1 MKTILFNTW
10 TTLITLIFVNLKQV
24 IAADKFFDERKIS
37 NPRSDLFKL
46 TDFKVPTFHVH
57 LNDIDYQK
65 FFFSFECE
73 RYASPNFVER
83 KDECYTAPWVNLTY
97 SLDRALSK
105 NYIPKSK
112 IKDQADLSLI
122 DSVLKTHTHN
132 LTVSEFDALITK
144 YTDYTI
150 EELFTTPYKLTI
162 IPSTEFETKDASL
175 TFELDG
181 EKTEIEKIKFS
192 VGGRSTKAYSKLGY
206 NINIKKGKL
215 FGTKQIRLRPEVVDP
230 TLIREKLAYD
240 LHRIV
245 DLPTLSANYALLYVN
260 DTFMGFYLMRDAY
273 KSQWI
278 EDIFN
283 EKDTKHLYTC
293 DKSYGSSVYFNCK
306 NDDDEIT
313 DDHEFENFLAKLGS
327 AKNRKDVEK
336 FFDVNTYFK
345 WQVSRYVFGSWDHK
359 THSHNNVLYL
369 YRDEQT
375 GKELWIPFLYDF
387 DMNFGAYRCTNV
399 TETFQKEIIDE
410 TNPIY
415 ELLDFNDKNEQ
426 VLKIMEEMV
435 RKALNPVVSFPRID
449 ELKEF
454 IDQYVK
460 EDRTP
465 GADGRLPGRMVR
477 MNNKVEDHYEYE
489 DFVGNTDFTTV
500 KSKQYSGDTLLS
512 NATCLGIKHWIIG
525 RFKHICKTYNFDC
538 SYADEILSLPE
549 YTNYEIPVNRRE
561 AHDTGCNGTSYSC
574 CIFNDTPVLVTDSTG
589 RWGIEGDK
597 WCLMNEEVKKEEE
610 EEECWSEKQG
620 YPCCTKETTKIK
632 YTDKKTNEQWGIENN
647 NWCGITDLQRCP
659 GYSQGYPCCEG
670 CTVKFTDS
678 IQWGIEHGEWCSI
691 PVTCGTL
698 QKIK

>member
-10 TTLITLIFVNLKQV
+10 TALVALIFVNFKQV
-24 IAADKFFDERKIS
+24 IADDKFFDERDIA
-37 NPRSDLFKL
+37 NDRSELFKL
-46 TDFKVPTFHVH
+46 TDFKVPNIYVH

-97 SLDRALSK
+97 SLDRALTK

-112 IKDQADLSLI
+112 IKDKTDLSLI

-132 LTVSEFDALITK
+132 LTVSEFDGLITK
-144 YTDYTI
+144 YTNYTI

-215 FGTKQIRLRPEVVDP
+215 FGTKQLRLRPEVVDP
-230 TLIREKLAYD
+230 TFIREKLAYD
-240 LHRIV
+240 LYRII
-245 DLPTLSANYALLYVN
+245 DLPTLTANYARLYLN
-260 DTFMGFYLMRDAY
+260 DVFMGFYLIRDAY
-273 KSQWI
+273 KSQLI
-278 EDIFN
+278 EDIFK

-293 DKSYGSSVYFNCK
+293 DKSYGNSLYFNCI
-306 NDDDEIT
+306 NDDEDIT
-313 DDHEFENFLAKLGS
+313 DDQDFANFLTKLENS
-327 AKNRKDVEK
+327 KNRKDVEK

-359 THSHNNVLYL
+359 THSHNNVLYK
-369 YRDEQT
+369 YQNEKSGR
-375 GKELWIPFLYDF
+375 ELWIPFLYDF

-426 VLKIMEEMV
+426 VLEMMEDIV

-449 ELKEF
+449 EIKEF
-454 IDQYVK
+454 IDPYIK

-465 GADGRLPGRMVR
+465 GPDGRLPGRMVR

-549 YTNYEIPVNRRE
+549 YSNYEVPVNRRE

-574 CIFNDTPVLVTDSTG
+574 CVFKDTQVLTIDSVG
-589 RWGIEGDK
+589 KWGIEGDK
-597 WCLMNEEVKKEEE
+597 WCLMNEEVETKTD
-610 EEECWSEKQG
+610 ECWSESQG
-620 YPCCTKETTKIK
+620 YPCCKLESTKIK
-632 YTDKKTNEQWGIENN
+632 YTDKKTNEQWGIESG

-670 CTVKFTDS
+670 CTVKYTDS
-678 IQWGIEHGEWCSI
+678 MKWGIEHGEWCSI
-691 PVTCGTL
+691 AVTCDAQT
-698 QKIK
+698 KK